1 MTRKVRTYT
10 KSINTEGDAPFVYR
24 VVAVSTIVNVLDI
37 EDLKFTRQLTCAFAY
52 KLMIRYE
59 IMTKW
64 NVIGRTRC
72 ETGVYEQRLAKKQ
85 LVRNKW
91 FSFTISDS
99 KNFFDSLFRNS
110 ESRNKFFWWLVRIN
124 ESRNKVFVS
133 IIRNRKSRNGILHS
147 LIRNS
152 ESRNNSCESVI
163 QIKESRNSFF
173 DSLVRIS
180 EPRNTFFISCFES
193 WIKNQLILCFF
204 ASVYLWA
211 IYTIQSAV
219 QIRELFPYLGQ
230 NWEILFCL

>member
-110 ESRNKFFWWLVRIN
+110 ESRNKFFLMTGSNQWIKKQ
-124 ESRNKVFVS
+124 SFC
-133 IIRNRKSRNGILHS
+133 IDHS
-147 LIRNS
+147 K
-152 ESRNNSCESVI
+152 
-163 QIKESRNSFF
+163 QKIKKRYSPFF
-173 DSLVRIS
+173 DSKQWIEKQFLWISDSNQRIKKQLFWFTGS
-180 EPRNTFFISCFES
+180 NQWTKKHFFH
-193 WIKNQLILCFF
+193 
-204 ASVYLWA
+204 
-211 IYTIQSAV
+211 
-219 QIRELFPYLGQ
+219 
-230 NWEILFCL
+230 